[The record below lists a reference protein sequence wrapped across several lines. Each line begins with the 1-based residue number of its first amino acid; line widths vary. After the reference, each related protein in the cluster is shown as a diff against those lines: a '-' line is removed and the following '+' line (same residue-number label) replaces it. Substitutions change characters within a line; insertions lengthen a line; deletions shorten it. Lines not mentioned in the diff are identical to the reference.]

1 LIFYVFSRQFR
12 EDIRSLLKGQLQE
25 MADIDALNAAVAT
38 LDTDE
43 AAEEALGQSF
53 QTAIQ
58 TLQQEVAAGSPNLQP
73 AIAALTALDAKIKA
87 DTAAGGTLLAS
98 LTPPAAT
105 TPPATTPP
113 ATTS

>member
-1 LIFYVFSRQFR
+1 
-12 EDIRSLLKGQLQE
+12 

-43 AAEEALGQSF
+43 AAEEALGLSF

-98 LTPPAAT
+98 LTPT
-105 TPPATTPP
+105 TSTSGTTPATTPP